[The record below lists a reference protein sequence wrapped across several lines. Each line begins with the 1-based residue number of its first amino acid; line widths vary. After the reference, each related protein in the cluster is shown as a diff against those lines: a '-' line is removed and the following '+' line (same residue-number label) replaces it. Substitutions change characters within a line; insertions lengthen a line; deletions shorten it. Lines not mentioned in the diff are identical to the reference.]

1 MIFFKYK
8 SLVKQIKIKSKKNLE
23 ERMAPWLQEQFN
35 IRNPIVGFKAASII
49 FYSTQINTMMSIPF
63 SQGLKNFMDSKY
75 RLSKLT
81 INSKFH
87 VTKS

>member
-35 IRNPIVGFKAASII
+35 IRNPIVGFKAGSII
-49 FYSTQINTMMSIPF
+49 YDSTQISTMMCIHF
-63 SQGLKNFMDSKY
+63 SQGLKNSTDNKSKS
-75 RLSKLT
+75 SKLT
-81 INSKFH
+81 INLKFH
-87 VTKS
+87 VSKS